1 MSVNNNNSGNPL
13 DRLTQKLG
21 FNPTSGRPDQGVYT
35 SALDIVKKKREEE
48 LQGRAVEIIEKAMD
62 LAKKWDGVQKEFKK
76 EEKKTMKELG
86 KLLSSIE
93 AMSNGQSVVDSEEDN
108 AE

>member
-1 MSVNNNNSGNPL
+1 MSEGNNNNSTPL
-13 DRLTQKLG
+13 SRLTTQLG
-21 FNPTSGRPDQGVYT
+21 FNPTSARPDKGVYT
-35 SALDIVKKKREEE
+35 SALDVVKKKREAE
-48 LQGRAVEIIEKAMD
+48 LQGRAVEVIEKAMD
-62 LAKKWDGVQKEFKK
+62 LAKKWDGVQKEFQR

-93 AMSNGQSVVDSEEDN
+93 AMSNGQTVVDSEEET